1 MTKEFAITLQRLGM
15 ILIVTVMVMDHY
27 FFHIQ
32 ERFILA
38 CAVISAILLATSITR
53 LKLLEI
59 KEKRETGLK

>member
-27 FFHIQ
+27 FLHIQ
-32 ERFILA
+32 KRFILA

-59 KEKRETGLK
+59 KENCETGLK

>member
-15 ILIVTVMVMDHY
+15 ILIVTVMVLDHY

-32 ERFILA
+32 NGFLLA
-38 CAVISAILLATSITR
+38 CAVISAILLATSITS

-59 KEKRETGLK
+59 KENCETGLK

>member
-27 FFHIQ
+27 FLHIQ
-32 ERFILA
+32 KKFILG

-59 KEKRETGLK
+59 KEKCETGLK